1 MQKVF
6 CERLPKV
13 VAAYG
18 RKTVRLN
25 EALTLL
31 SFTLGGQA
39 GAKTAR
45 HLGLSVSG
53 DTLLRRIRRFP
64 LASPSTPR
72 VLGVDDWA
80 KRKGQTYGTILVD
93 LEKREPIELLPDSEA
108 ETLAQ
113 WLKAHPGVK
122 IITRDRSGAYAQGAR
137 QGSPHAQQIADRW
150 HLLRN
155 LTETVERVLQSRQ
168 TRLHSAAE
176 AVRQAQVSASD
187 IVINS
192 GATTM
197 LSSRDGVIYQQNRA
211 RRYGRYMEM
220 AKMRGQGVSVLGIA
234 QALRMSRMTV
244 YRYLNTKCFPERV
257 AGKERSS
264 KLRSYLPYIHR
275 RWAEG
280 CHNATQLWREV
291 AGQGYRGKPAMVRRY
306 VRRLRIRVGVLPE
319 TEQVKVQ
326 RLKSAFQ
333 TPSAKRAAH
342 MLLKE
347 DKRLRAEEGLFIEQL
362 LRLCPEAGQVKEL
375 GQSFQKMVRER
386 DVKQLEQWL
395 GTAKESGVKEMVN
408 FAEGL
413 SKDQEAVAGALSWEW
428 SNGQTEGQI
437 NRLKLIKRQMYGRAK
452 FEVLRARVLYAG

>member
-1 MQKVF
+1 MNVTTLLADPAAISLSCFVSELNSITMVVRSIQPKPRCPRCGQPSSSLHSHYTRTVADLPWHGVAIKLQLHTRKFRCHGELCMQKVF

-31 SFTLGGQA
+31 SFALGGQA
-39 GAKTAR
+39 GARTAR
-45 HLGLSVSG
+45 RLGLFVSG

-64 LASPSTPR
+64 VAPPSTPR

-113 WLKAHPGVK
+113 WLKAHPGVQ
-122 IITRDRSGAYAQGAR
+122 IIARDRSGAYAQGAQ

-155 LTETVERVLQSRQ
+155 LTEAVERVLQSRQ
-168 TRLHSAAE
+168 TYLHSAAGV
-176 AVRQAQVSASD
+176 VRRAQVSTSD
-187 IVINS
+187 IIIGS

-197 LSSRDGVIYQQNRA
+197 LSSRNGAVSQQNRA
-211 RRYGRYMEM
+211 RRYGRYMEV

-244 YRYLNTKCFPERV
+244 YRYLGTKCSPERTK
-257 AGKERSS
+257 GKERSI

-291 AGQGYRGKPAMVRRY
+291 VGQGYRGKPAMVRRY
-306 VRRLRIRVGVLPE
+306 VRRLRVRVGAL
-319 TEQVKVQ
+319 EQIKPQ
-326 RLKSAFQ
+326 RLKSERF
-333 TPSAKRAAH
+333 SNS
-342 MLLKE
+342 
-347 DKRLRAEEGLFIEQL
+347 
-362 LRLCPEAGQVKEL
+362 LCQARC
-375 GQSFQKMVRER
+375 SH
-386 DVKQLEQWL
+386 
-395 GTAKESGVKEMVN
+395 
-408 FAEGL
+408 
-413 SKDQEAVAGALSWEW
+413 VA
-428 SNGQTEGQI
+428 Q
-437 NRLKLIKRQMYGRAK
+437 RR
-452 FEVLRARVLYAG
+452 